1 MITRYGGTDQGYST
15 YADLAGIASGTYTYQ
30 ATGIN
35 GAAATGSGS
44 GTIDSTVV
52 IDFAAKTIT
61 QTVSGTVALGSDSSR
76 TFSDISKE
84 HSYTSS
90 SSNVEADQNVMIA
103 SNGSASAD
111 NTNFGD
117 STPQAADSDNK
128 TDFVN
133 SGTNSYFLNNEFTS
147 SNIKLGSGI
156 NNDPIAYAGHM
167 NLVVENLD
175 SDTAMVNQLSFS
187 RTGITPKKD

>member
-1 MITRYGGTDQGYST
+1 M
-15 YADLAGIASGTYTYQ
+15 
-30 ATGIN
+30 
-35 GAAATGSGS
+35 
-44 GTIDSTVV
+44 

-90 SSNVEADQNVMIA
+90 SSNVEADQNVIIA

-117 STPQAADSDNK
+117 STPQAEDSDNK

>member
-1 MITRYGGTDQGYST
+1 M
-15 YADLAGIASGTYTYQ
+15 
-30 ATGIN
+30 
-35 GAAATGSGS
+35 
-44 GTIDSTVV
+44 V

-90 SSNVEADQNVMIA
+90 SSNVEADQNVIIA

-111 NTNFGD
+111 NTNFAG
-117 STPQAADSDNK
+117 TPQAADSDNK
-128 TDFVN
+128 SDFVD

-147 SNIKLGSGI
+147 SNIKLGSQ
-156 NNDPIAYAGHM
+156 
-167 NLVVENLD
+167 V
-175 SDTAMVNQLSFS
+175 
-187 RTGITPKKD
+187 

>member
-1 MITRYGGTDQGYST
+1 MLKFRSVHFTFKLIRD
-15 YADLAGIASGTYTYQ
+15 AFARKIASSCY
-30 ATGIN
+30 
-35 GAAATGSGS
+35 
-44 GTIDSTVV
+44 
-52 IDFAAKTIT
+52 FK
-61 QTVSGTVALGSDSSR
+61 SS
-76 TFSDISKE
+76 SCSL
-84 HSYTSS
+84 SS
-90 SSNVEADQNVMIA
+90 SSNVEADQNVIIA
-103 SNGSASAD
+103 SNGNASAD